1 MTVWLTVDFPRYTW
15 CERSVLRLDS
25 PCLQIKYDILVLFA
39 LQFVWY
45 VCGLSRN
52 VCMHA
57 SFSEVSDTDT
67 DACIAFYNAAFLN
80 CDFPRF
86 PPPPGL
92 ALLMVTS
99 SWSAVTAQQTVQSGL
114 LYWASL
120 VEGGSNF
127 AYLGVAPG
135 MPRTAFAIYDTN
147 QSSLV
152 PAAHLAALKT
162 NNQAY
167 NFSNGEITVTSPSG
181 MYAPAKSFPDLSPS
195 FLLPPAG

>member
-1 MTVWLTVDFPRYTW
+1 MVPHCQPVTLLAPFP
-15 CERSVLRLDS
+15 SG
-25 PCLQIKYDILVLFA
+25 LVL
-39 LQFVWY
+39 
-45 VCGLSRN
+45 
-52 VCMHA
+52 
-57 SFSEVSDTDT
+57 
-67 DACIAFYNAAFLN
+67 
-80 CDFPRF
+80 
-86 PPPPGL
+86 
-92 ALLMVTS
+92 LLTMTT
-99 SWSAVTAQQTVQSGL
+99 WSPATAQTVQSGL

-181 MYAPAKSFPDLSPS
+181 MYAPAKSLPALSPS